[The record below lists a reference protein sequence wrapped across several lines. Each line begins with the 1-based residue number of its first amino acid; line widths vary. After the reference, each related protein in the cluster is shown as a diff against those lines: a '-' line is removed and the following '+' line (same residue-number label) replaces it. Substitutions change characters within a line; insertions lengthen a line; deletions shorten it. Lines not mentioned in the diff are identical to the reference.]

1 MAVFTENQNDFRI
14 AVNRAAAPP
23 GPAAGIRHVEDT
35 ERKPTMGRKFNFY
48 AGPSTLPVS
57 ILERIRDEIVDTQGQ
72 GLSMIETS
80 HRGGMYESAH
90 NEAIELLRGLLGVPK
105 DRQIL
110 FLAGG
115 ATLQFAMVPMNLL
128 GKNGGCD
135 YALSGAWAKKAVADA
150 RLLGTVRLAFD
161 GTSTNF
167 ASLPKTSA
175 VRVPADS
182 AYLHLT
188 SNETIGGV
196 QWKEFPDC
204 GAVPLVADMSSDIMS
219 RRIPVERFGLIYAGA
234 QKNLGPAG
242 LTVVIIAEELLQR
255 SPKNLPAY
263 LSYRTHSEENSLY
276 NTPPVFAVW
285 VLGLMLKWVREQ
297 GGLEAVQ
304 RRNEEKAA
312 KIYRAIDSSG
322 GFYRSPIDPPVRST
336 MNVVFRL
343 PSEEL
348 EKKFVGESE
357 KAGMLGLKGHRSVG
371 GCRASLYNGMLL
383 EGAQA
388 LAFFMQDFAARNG

>member
-1 MAVFTENQNDFRI
+1 
-14 AVNRAAAPP
+14 
-23 GPAAGIRHVEDT
+23 
-35 ERKPTMGRKFNFY
+35 MGRKYNFY
-48 AGPSTLPVS
+48 AGPSTLPLPV
-57 ILERIRDEIVDTQGQ
+57 LERIRDEIVDTQGQ

-80 HRGGMYESAH
+80 HRGGMYEAVH
-90 NEAIELLRGLLGVPK
+90 NEAIELLRGVLGVPK

-128 GKNGGCD
+128 GKNGSCD
-135 YALSGAWAKKAVADA
+135 YVLSGAWAKKAVADA
-150 RLLGTVRLAFD
+150 RLCGTVRLAYD
-161 GTSTNF
+161 GTSANF
-167 ASLPKTSA
+167 ASLPEPTS
-175 VRVPADS
+175 VRVPDDS

-196 QWKEFPDC
+196 QWQQFPAS

-242 LTVVIIAEELLQR
+242 LTVVIITEDLLQR
-255 SPKNLPAY
+255 SSKNLPAY
-263 LSYRTHSEENSLY
+263 LSYRTHAEENSLY
-276 NTPPVFAVW
+276 NTPPVFSVW
-285 VLGLMLKWVREQ
+285 VLGLMLQWVQEQ

-304 RRNEEKAA
+304 KRNEQKAA
-312 KIYRAIDSSG
+312 LIYRAIDSSG

-348 EKKFVGESE
+348 EKKFLGESE

-371 GCRASLYNGMLL
+371 GCRASLYNGMPL

-388 LAFFMQDFAARNG
+388 LASLMREFAARNG

>member
-1 MAVFTENQNDFRI
+1 
-14 AVNRAAAPP
+14 
-23 GPAAGIRHVEDT
+23 
-35 ERKPTMGRKFNFY
+35 MGRKRNFY
-48 AGPSTLPVS
+48 AGPSTLPVAV
-57 ILERIRDEIVDTQGQ
+57 LEKIRDQIVDTQDQ

-80 HRGGMYESAH
+80 HRGGMYEAVH
-90 NEAIELLRGLLGVPK
+90 NEAIELLRGLLGVPE
-105 DRQIL
+105 DRKIL
-110 FLAGG
+110 FLGGG

-128 GKNGGCD
+128 GKGGSCD
-135 YALSGAWAKKAVADA
+135 YVLSGAWAQKAVADA
-150 RLLGTVRLAFD
+150 RLFGTVRLAYD
-161 GTSTNF
+161 GSSARFTG
-167 ASLPKTSA
+167 LPKAPS

-196 QWKEFPDC
+196 QWKEFPEG

-219 RRIPVERFGLIYAGA
+219 RRIPAERFGLIYAGA

-242 LTVVIIAEELLQR
+242 LTVVIIAEELLRR
-255 SPKNLPAY
+255 SPKDLPAY
-263 LSYRTHSEENSLY
+263 LSYRTHAEENSLY
-276 NTPPVFAVW
+276 NTPPVFSVW
-285 VLGLMLKWVREQ
+285 VLGLMLKWAQEQ
-297 GGLEAVQ
+297 GGLAAVQ

-312 KIYRAIDSSG
+312 LIYRAIDSSG
-322 GFYRSPIDPPVRST
+322 GFYRSPVDPAVRST

-371 GCRASLYNGMLL
+371 GCRASLYNGMPL
-383 EGAQA
+383 EGAQE
-388 LAFFMQDFAARNG
+388 LASFMREFAGRNG